1 MKKAL
6 SYVALVRA
14 HNCLMAAVSVWVGQY
29 LTPAAAA
36 RPPDSAAMLTA
47 FFICGF
53 GNILNDILDIDTDRI
68 NHPHRPLPS
77 GQIGLRA
84 ARLSAAVFLFLAGCA
99 MIGLNNAGRIIGVV
113 AVILLILYD
122 FHLKHI
128 AYLGNLTI
136 AVLAGLTFI
145 LGGVRDGFG
154 TATALPGPLIPAVF
168 AFLMHFGREI
178 IKDIQDVSGDR
189 ASGSHTAP
197 VQYGPLIPLISV
209 YAIYLLLT
217 AATIAVYATGWFT
230 ALFFYINLFCL
241 YLPLF
246 LQFLWLGS
254 HPTPDKCRTVSFLLR
269 LEMLPGLAALVI
281 SKGY

>member
-1 MKKAL
+1 
-6 SYVALVRA
+6 VLVRA
-14 HNCLMAAVSVWVGQY
+14 HNCVIAAISVWVGQY

-36 RPPDSAAMLTA
+36 RPPDMAAMLAA
-47 FFICGF
+47 FFVCGF

-68 NHPHRPLPS
+68 NHPHRPLPA
-77 GQIGLRA
+77 GKIGLRC

-99 MIGLNNAGRIIGVV
+99 MIGLGNAGRVI
-113 AVILLILYD
+113 AVMAIVLLILYNVR
-122 FHLKHI
+122 LKHI

-136 AVLAGLTFI
+136 AVLGGLTFI

-154 TATALPGPLIPAVF
+154 AAIALPGPLIPAFF

-189 ASGSHTAP
+189 ASGSHTSP
-197 VQYGPLIPLISV
+197 VQYGPLIPLISA

-217 AATIAVYATGWFT
+217 AATVAVYVPGWFT

-241 YLPLF
+241 YLPVLM
-246 LQFLWLGS
+246 QFFWLGL
-254 HPTPDKCRTVSFLLR
+254 HPTTDKCRTVSFLIR

-281 SKGY
+281 GKGY